1 MAGWAPGG
9 VRVVS
14 GRAADEVAEP
24 RPLPY
29 APLVLFSWLDERR
42 RKRLLEAPFPAHWRR
57 TLARNMVHFGYL
69 DASEQERLCALVQL
83 FVAEKE
89 WEGCNGLA
97 LTDEMKVTIAGQA
110 CLLLLG
116 FFDAAG
122 GPVFRGPELYANV
135 ETILV
140 YPSTFVPRR
149 AEGSIFA
156 IPGVEH
162 PMLPL
167 LGEAHRRGPVI
178 LTWDAVR
185 SAGRQRGSRGRE
197 LAHNVVYHEFAH
209 KLDMLDGAADGVP
222 PLGDKA
228 EYERWNR
235 VCKAEYERLRELSDA
250 GREGVLDPY
259 GSTDESEFFAVVT
272 ETFFDAPIAL
282 AEEHPALY
290 EVLSAFY
297 RQDTAARQRRA
308 LDGEAAPSETV
319 H

>member
-1 MAGWAPGG
+1 
-9 VRVVS
+9 VI
-14 GRAADEVAEP
+14 
-24 RPLPY
+24 
-29 APLVLFSWLDERR
+29 FSWLDERR
-42 RKRLLEAPFPAHWRR
+42 RKRLLETPFPEEWRR
-57 TLARNMVHFGYL
+57 ILARNMVHFGYL
-69 DASEQERLCALVQL
+69 EASEQRQLCQLVQL

-89 WEGCNGLA
+89 WEGCNGLV
-97 LTDEMKVTIAGQA
+97 LSDEMKVTIAGQA

-116 FFDAAG
+116 LVDSI
-122 GPVFRGPELYANV
+122 RGPELYANV

-140 YPSTFVPRR
+140 YPSTFIPRR
-149 AEGSIFA
+149 QEESIFA

-167 LGEAHRRGPVI
+167 IGEAHRRGPVI

-185 SAGRQRGSRGRE
+185 RSGRHPEVGHNIVQ
-197 LAHNVVYHEFAH
+197 NVVYHEFAH
-209 KLDMLDGAADGVP
+209 KLDMLDGAVDGVP

-235 VCKAEYERLRELSDA
+235 VCKAEYARLRELSDA

-259 GSTDESEFFAVVT
+259 GSTDEGEFFAVVT
-272 ETFFDAPIAL
+272 EAFFDAPIEL
-282 AEEHPALY
+282 SEEYPALY

-308 LDGEAAPSETV
+308 LARAPAPSEP
-319 H
+319 

>member
-1 MAGWAPGG
+1 
-9 VRVVS
+9 
-14 GRAADEVAEP
+14 
-24 RPLPY
+24 
-29 APLVLFSWLDERR
+29 VLFSWLDERR
-42 RKRLLEAPFPAHWRR
+42 RKRLLEAPFPDEWRSI
-57 TLARNMVHFGYL
+57 LSRNMVHFSYL
-69 DASEQERLCALVQL
+69 EAPEQQQLCQLVQL

-89 WEGCNGLA
+89 WEGCNGLV

-116 FFDAAG
+116 LVD
-122 GPVFRGPELYANV
+122 VLRGPELYANV

-140 YPSTFVPRR
+140 YPSTFIPRR
-149 AEGSIFA
+149 QEESIFA
-156 IPGVEH
+156 IPGIEH

-167 LGEAHRRGPVI
+167 IGEAHRRGPVI

-185 SAGRQRGSRGRE
+185 RSGRHPEVG
-197 LAHNVVYHEFAH
+197 HNVVYHEFAH
-209 KLDMLDGAADGVP
+209 KLDMLDGVVDGVP

-235 VCKAEYERLRELSDA
+235 VCQAEYQRLRELSDA

-259 GSTDESEFFAVVT
+259 GSTDEAEFFAVVT
-272 ETFFDAPIAL
+272 EAFFDAPIDL

-308 LDGEAAPSETV
+308 LARAPAPPER
-319 H
+319 

>member
-1 MAGWAPGG
+1 M
-9 VRVVS
+9 RVIF
-14 GRAADEVAEP
+14 A
-24 RPLPY
+24 
-29 APLVLFSWLDERR
+29 WLDERR
-42 RKRLLEAPFPAHWRR
+42 RKRLLQTPFPEEWER
-57 TLARNMVHFGYL
+57 TLSRNMIHFGYL
-69 DASEQERLCALVQL
+69 DTDEQQRLRGLIQL

-89 WEGCNGLA
+89 WEGCNGLV
-97 LTDEMKVTIAGQA
+97 LTDEMRVTIAGQA

-116 FFDAAG
+116 FFDASG
-122 GPVFRGPELYANV
+122 GPLFRGPDLYANV

-149 AEGSIFA
+149 TEDSIFA
-156 IPGVEH
+156 IPGIEH

-167 LGEAHRRGPVI
+167 IGEAHRRGPVI
-178 LTWDAVR
+178 LTWNAVR
-185 SAGRQRGSRGRE
+185 RSAKNPNLG
-197 LAHNVVYHEFAH
+197 HNVVYHEFAH

-222 PLGDKA
+222 PLRNDA

-235 VCKAEYERLRELSDA
+235 VCQAEYERLRELSDA

-259 GSTDESEFFAVVT
+259 GSTDEGEFFAVVT
-272 ETFFDAPIAL
+272 EAFFDTPIEL
-282 AEEHPALY
+282 QEEHPALY

-308 LDGEAAPSETV
+308 RSDFSAPSEPL

>member
-1 MAGWAPGG
+1 
-9 VRVVS
+9 
-14 GRAADEVAEP
+14 
-24 RPLPY
+24 
-29 APLVLFSWLDERR
+29 VLFSWLDERR
-42 RKRLLEAPFPAHWRR
+42 RKRLLEAPFPDEWRR
-57 TLARNMVHFGYL
+57 ILSRNMLHFSYL
-69 DASEQERLCALVQL
+69 EAHEQQQLCQLVQL

-89 WEGCNGLA
+89 WEGCNGLV

-116 FFDAAG
+116 LVD
-122 GPVFRGPELYANV
+122 VLRGPELYANV

-140 YPSTFVPRR
+140 YPSTFIPRR
-149 AEGSIFA
+149 QEESIFA
-156 IPGVEH
+156 IPGIEH

-167 LGEAHRRGPVI
+167 IGEAHRRGPVI

-185 SAGRQRGSRGRE
+185 RSGRHPEVG
-197 LAHNVVYHEFAH
+197 HNVVYHEFAH
-209 KLDMLDGAADGVP
+209 KLDMLDGAVDGVP
-222 PLGDKA
+222 PLRDKA

-235 VCKAEYERLRELSDA
+235 VCQAEYQRLRELSDA

-259 GSTDESEFFAVVT
+259 GSTDEAEFFAVVT
-272 ETFFDAPIAL
+272 EAFFDAPSDL

-308 LDGEAAPSETV
+308 LARAPAPPER
-319 H
+319 

>member
-1 MAGWAPGG
+1 MIFA
-9 VRVVS
+9 
-14 GRAADEVAEP
+14 
-24 RPLPY
+24 
-29 APLVLFSWLDERR
+29 WLDERR
-42 RKRLLEAPFPAHWRR
+42 RKRLLQTPFPEEWEH
-57 TLARNMVHFGYL
+57 TLSRNMVHFGYL
-69 DASEQERLCALVQL
+69 DTDEQQRLRGLIQL

-89 WEGCNGLA
+89 WEGCNGLV

-116 FFDAAG
+116 FFDASG
-122 GPVFRGPELYANV
+122 GPLFRGPDLYANV

-149 AEGSIFA
+149 TEDSIFA
-156 IPGVEH
+156 IPGIEH

-167 LGEAHRRGPVI
+167 IGEAHRRGPVI
-178 LTWDAVR
+178 LTWNAVR
-185 SAGRQRGSRGRE
+185 RSAKNPNLG
-197 LAHNVVYHEFAH
+197 HNVVYHEFAH

-222 PLGDKA
+222 PLRDEG

-235 VCKAEYERLRELSDA
+235 VCQAEYERLRELSDA

-259 GSTDESEFFAVVT
+259 GSTDEGEFFAVVT
-272 ETFFDAPIAL
+272 EAFFDTPIDL
-282 AEEHPALY
+282 LEEHPALY

-308 LDGEAAPSETV
+308 RSGASAPPEPL

>member
-1 MAGWAPGG
+1 MI
-9 VRVVS
+9 
-14 GRAADEVAEP
+14 
-24 RPLPY
+24 
-29 APLVLFSWLDERR
+29 FNWLDERR
-42 RKRLLEAPFPAHWRR
+42 RKRLLSTPFPEDWERI
-57 TLARNMVHFGYL
+57 LGRNMVHFGYL
-69 DASEQERLCALVQL
+69 DEDEQQRLRGLVQL

-89 WEGCNGLA
+89 WEGCNGLV

-116 FFDAAG
+116 FFDASG
-122 GPVFRGPELYANV
+122 GPLFRGPELYANV

-149 AEGSIFA
+149 PDDSIFA

-167 LGEAHRRGPVI
+167 IGEAHRRGPVI

-185 SAGRQRGSRGRE
+185 RSGRRPE
-197 LAHNVVYHEFAH
+197 LGHNVVYHEFAH

-222 PLGDKA
+222 PLRDKA

-235 VCKAEYERLRELSDA
+235 VCKAEYERLRALSDA

-272 ETFFDAPIAL
+272 ETFFDAPLDL
-282 AEEHPALY
+282 ADEHPALY
-290 EVLSAFY
+290 EVISAFY
-297 RQDTAARQRRA
+297 RQDTAARQRRV
-308 LDGEAAPSETV
+308 LDGDAAPSETL

>member
-1 MAGWAPGG
+1 
-9 VRVVS
+9 
-14 GRAADEVAEP
+14 
-24 RPLPY
+24 
-29 APLVLFSWLDERR
+29 VLFSWLDERR
-42 RKRLLEAPFPAHWRR
+42 RKRLLETPFPEEWKRI
-57 TLARNMVHFGYL
+57 LSRNMVHFGYL
-69 DASEQERLCALVQL
+69 DADEQQRLCQLIQL

-89 WEGCNGLA
+89 WEGCNGLV
-97 LTDEMKVTIAGQA
+97 LTDEMRVTIAGQA

-116 FFDAAG
+116 LVDSS
-122 GPVFRGPELYANV
+122 PELYANV

-140 YPSTFVPRR
+140 YPSTFIPRR
-149 AEGSIFA
+149 QEASIFA
-156 IPGVEH
+156 LPGIEH

-167 LGEAHRRGPVI
+167 IGEAHRRGPVI

-185 SAGRQRGSRGRE
+185 RSGRHPE
-197 LAHNVVYHEFAH
+197 LGHNVVYHEFAH

-235 VCKAEYERLRELSDA
+235 VCKAEYERLRALSDA

-259 GSTDESEFFAVVT
+259 GSTDEGEFFAVVT
-272 ETFFDAPIAL
+272 EAFFDAPIEL
-282 AEEHPALY
+282 ADEYPALY

-297 RQDTAARQRRA
+297 RQDTAVRQRRA
-308 LDGEAAPSETV
+308 LEGSAAPSDPL

>member
-1 MAGWAPGG
+1 
-9 VRVVS
+9 
-14 GRAADEVAEP
+14 
-24 RPLPY
+24 
-29 APLVLFSWLDERR
+29 VLFSWLDERR
-42 RKRLLEAPFPAHWRR
+42 RKRLLEAPFPDEWRR
-57 TLARNMVHFGYL
+57 ILARNMVHFNYL
-69 DASEQERLCALVQL
+69 GAGHPEASEQQQLCQLVQL

-89 WEGCNGLA
+89 WEGCNGLV

-116 FFDAAG
+116 LVD
-122 GPVFRGPELYANV
+122 VLRGPELYANV

-140 YPSTFVPRR
+140 YPSTFIPRR
-149 AEGSIFA
+149 QEESIFA
-156 IPGVEH
+156 IPGIEH

-167 LGEAHRRGPVI
+167 IGEAHRRGPVI

-185 SAGRQRGSRGRE
+185 RSGRHPEVG
-197 LAHNVVYHEFAH
+197 HNVVYHEFAH
-209 KLDMLDGAADGVP
+209 KLDMLDGVVDGVP

-235 VCKAEYERLRELSDA
+235 VCQAEYQRLRELSDA

-259 GSTDESEFFAVVT
+259 GSTDEAEFFAVVT
-272 ETFFDAPIAL
+272 EAFFDAPIDL

-308 LDGEAAPSETV
+308 LARAPAPPER
-319 H
+319 

>member
-1 MAGWAPGG
+1 MI
-9 VRVVS
+9 
-14 GRAADEVAEP
+14 
-24 RPLPY
+24 
-29 APLVLFSWLDERR
+29 FSWLDERR
-42 RKRLLEAPFPAHWRR
+42 RKRLLETPFPDEWRR
-57 TLARNMVHFGYL
+57 LLSRNMVHFGYL
-69 DASEQERLCALVQL
+69 EAGEQQHLCQLVQL

-89 WEGCNGLA
+89 WEGCNGLV

-110 CLLLLG
+110 CLLVLG
-116 FFDAAG
+116 LVDSI
-122 GPVFRGPELYANV
+122 RGPELYANV

-149 AEGSIFA
+149 QEESIFA
-156 IPGVEH
+156 IPGIEH

-167 LGEAHRRGPVI
+167 IGEAHRRGPVI

-185 SAGRQRGSRGRE
+185 RSGRHPEVG
-197 LAHNVVYHEFAH
+197 HNVVYHEFAH
-209 KLDMLDGAADGVP
+209 KLDMLDGAVDGVP

-259 GSTDESEFFAVVT
+259 GSTDEAEFFAVVT
-272 ETFFDAPIAL
+272 EAFFDAPIEL

-308 LDGEAAPSETV
+308 LARATAPSEP
-319 H
+319 